1 MSFCS
6 SPASQRSS
14 FSSTYSVDCT
24 SPNTAVTTPSSSGE
38 ASPKLGQSYAYT
50 QSPSPD
56 ALDFS
61 YPYNSTSPIPM
72 NEYPPSSS
80 SASQS
85 YAYSCSNQIPSPS
98 PYTYNTT
105 PSPLPASPSNYG
117 YLGYT
122 NFMPESPPLLPS
134 SYIHHLRSHTPPPP
148 MDSSSSSGST
158 GGGGVAAPPRKYSGY
173 PPASAFYGPMPN
185 SPTHPAPSSS
195 SSSSSSRYR
204 RKYSQPINPEEY
216 KSESW
221 YTADGT
227 KVEYSAMHLQCA
239 TM

>member
-14 FSSTYSVDCT
+14 FSSTYSIDCT
-24 SPNTAVTTPSSSGE
+24 SPNTAVTTPSSSGG
-38 ASPKLGQSYAYT
+38 ASPKLGQSCTYT
-50 QSPSPD
+50 QSPPPD
-56 ALDFS
+56 ALDFNC
-61 YPYNSTSPIPM
+61 PYNPTSPIPM
-72 NEYPPSSS
+72 NEYPPSS
-80 SASQS
+80 ASPS

-105 PSPLPASPSNYG
+105 PPPLPASPSNYG

-122 NFMPESPPLLPS
+122 NYMPESPLLLPS
-134 SYIHHLRSHTPPPP
+134 SYIHHLRSRTPPPP
-148 MDSSSSSGST
+148 PMEGSSSSGSGSM
-158 GGGGVAAPPRKYSGY
+158 GGGGAATPPRKYSGY

-185 SPTHPAPSSS
+185 SPTHSAAS

-204 RKYSQPINPEEY
+204 RRKHSGPINPEEY
-216 KSESW
+216 KPESW

>member
-14 FSSTYSVDCT
+14 FSSTYSIDCT

-38 ASPKLGQSYAYT
+38 TSPKLGQSYTYT
-50 QSPSPD
+50 QPQSPD
-56 ALDFS
+56 ALDFR
-61 YPYNSTSPIPM
+61 YPHNPISPIPM
-72 NEYPPSSS
+72 NEYPPSSVS
-80 SASQS
+80 PS
-85 YAYSCSNQIPSPS
+85 YAYSCSSNQIPSPS
-98 PYTYNTT
+98 PFTYNTT
-105 PSPLPASPSNYG
+105 PPPLSASPGNYG
-117 YLGYT
+117 YPGYASY
-122 NFMPESPPLLPS
+122 MPESPLLLPS
-134 SYIHHLRSHTPPPP
+134 SYVHHLRSPTPLPP
-148 MDSSSSSGST
+148 MDSSGSSSMG
-158 GGGGVAAPPRKYSGY
+158 GGGGVTAAAPRKYSGY

-185 SPTHPAPSSS
+185 PPAHPASS

-204 RKYSQPINPEEY
+204 RKHSEPINPEEY

>member
-14 FSSTYSVDCT
+14 FSSTYSLDCT
-24 SPNTAVTTPSSSGE
+24 SPNTAVTTPSSSGA
-38 ASPKLGQSYAYT
+38 ASPKLGQSYTYT
-50 QSPSPD
+50 QPPSPD
-56 ALDFS
+56 APDFS
-61 YPYNSTSPIPM
+61 YPYNPTSPIPM
-72 NEYPPSSS
+72 NEYPPSS
-80 SASQS
+80 ASPS

-98 PYTYNTT
+98 PFTYNAT
-105 PSPLPASPSNYG
+105 PPPLSASPSSYG
-117 YLGYT
+117 YPGYASY
-122 NFMPESPPLLPS
+122 MPESPLLLPS
-134 SYIHHLRSHTPPPP
+134 SYVHHLRSPTPLPP
-148 MDSSSSSGST
+148 MDSSSSGSMSGSGDT
-158 GGGGVAAPPRKYSGY
+158 AAPAPRKYSGY

-185 SPTHPAPSSS
+185 SPVCSAS

-204 RKYSQPINPEEY
+204 RKRSEAINPEEY
-216 KSESW
+216 KPESW

>member
-24 SPNTAVTTPSSSGE
+24 SPNTAVTTPSSSG
-38 ASPKLGQSYAYT
+38 ATSPKLGQSYTSYT
-50 QSPSPD
+50 QPPSPD

-61 YPYNSTSPIPM
+61 YPYNSASPIPM
-72 NEYPPSSS
+72 NEHLPS
-80 SASQS
+80 SASPS
-85 YAYSCSNQIPSPS
+85 YAYSCGNQIPSPS

-105 PSPLPASPSNYG
+105 PSPLPASPNNYG
-117 YLGYT
+117 YPGYT
-122 NFMPESPPLLPS
+122 ANYIPESPLLLPS
-134 SYIHHLRSHTPPPP
+134 SYVHHLRSHTPPP
-148 MDSSSSSGST
+148 MGSSSSSSMGGRGGS
-158 GGGGVAAPPRKYSGY
+158 GVAAAAPRKYSGY

-185 SPTHPAPSSS
+185 SPADSG
-195 SSSSSSRYR
+195 SSSSSRYR
-204 RKYSQPINPEEY
+204 RKPSEPINPEEY

-227 KVEYSAMHLQCA
+227 KVECSAMHLQCA